1 MVLASFVFFLLCFVG
16 VGLWSVS
23 QKQETG
29 ADYLLASQGVQPWLV
44 ALSAIATN
52 NSGYMFIGMIGFT
65 YTFGLSS
72 IWLMVGWIL
81 GDFVMSL
88 LVHKKLRVTTEQQD
102 THSFAGTLS
111 KWHGADYRNLR
122 MLGGVLTIVF
132 LGTYAAAQLNAGS
145 KALHV
150 LFGWDYAAGAVVGA
164 VIVLLYCFAGGIRA
178 SIWTDAAQSAVMVVS
193 MAVMVWFG
201 IEKLGGWTAFA
212 GALEKVSPHYM
223 DWFPERLA
231 FAGAGG
237 PLLFIL
243 GWLFAGFAV
252 VGQPHIMVR
261 FMAMDNPDHM
271 FKVRMYYY
279 GWFTTFYAFTICA
292 GLAARLLLPRV
303 GDFDAELALPTMAG
317 QLLPDAAT
325 GLVLA
330 GLFAAT
336 MSTADSQI
344 LSCTAAIT
352 RDFPVPRLRG
362 YMATKM
368 ATVFVTALALVIA
381 LGRNES
387 VFQLVLIAWSALAS
401 SFGPL
406 AIVYSLDQK
415 PSERLAI
422 AMMLAGIAVVL
433 GWRQLGWD
441 QTVVYEIM
449 PGMLSGLLVFVIGK
463 SLGMSK
469 AVRAST

>member
-1 MVLASFVFFLLCFVG
+1 MFLGLIGWTFTDGISAS
-16 VGLWSVS
+16 
-23 QKQETG
+23 
-29 ADYLLASQGVQPWLV
+29 
-44 ALSAIATN
+44 
-52 NSGYMFIGMIGFT
+52 
-65 YTFGLSS
+65 
-72 IWLMVGWIL
+72 WLMVGWIG
-81 GDFVMSL
+81 GDWIAFLFV
-88 LVHKKLRVTTEQQD
+88 HRRLRAESARIGAT
-102 THSFAGTLS
+102 SIPGFIAGGGHNRAIAILAGLITL
-111 KWHGADYRNLR
+111 
-122 MLGGVLTIVF
+122 IF
-132 LGTYAAAQLNAGS
+132 LSIYASAQLVAGG
-145 KALHV
+145 KALHAV
-150 LFGWDYAAGAVVGA
+150 AGWSPNVGVVIGALIVAA
-164 VIVLLYCFAGGIRA
+164 YCFSGGIRA

-201 IEKLGGWTAFA
+201 VEKLGGWTAFA
-212 GALEKVSPHYM
+212 GALENVSPHYM

-279 GWFTTFYAFTICA
+279 GWFTAFYALTISA
-292 GLAARLLLPRV
+292 GLASRLLLPRAA
-303 GDFDAELALPTMAG
+303 DFDAELALPTMAG

-336 MSTADSQI
+336 ISTADSQI

-352 RDFPVPRLRG
+352 RDFPATRLRG
-362 YMATKM
+362 YMATKL

-401 SFGPL
+401 AFGPL

-422 AMMLAGIAVVL
+422 AMMAVGIAVVL

-441 QTVVYEIM
+441 QTVIYEIM
-449 PGMLSGLLVFVIGK
+449 PGMLSGLLVFAIGK

-469 AVRAST
+469 SVRA